1 MKSGLLWFDSS
12 SDFLGDKIERAAKRY
27 KEKFGVSPDIAM
39 VNPQM
44 LQDKPA
50 VKIKNIRIEPKST
63 IMPNHIWLGLG
74 K

>member
-12 SDFLGDKIERAAKRY
+12 SDYLGDKIERAAKRY
-27 KEKFGVSPDIAM
+27 KEKFGVSPDVAV

-44 LQDKPA
+44 LQDRST
-50 VKIKNIRIEPKST
+50 VKIKSIRIELKST
-63 IMPNHIWLGLG
+63 IMPNHIWLGTS